1 MSNSTSNL
9 EKLVNEPYKYGFA
22 TKIET
27 DKIEK
32 GLSEETIRL
41 ISAKKNEPEFMLNF
55 RLKAF
60 KKWHQV
66 RKG

>member
-9 EKLVNEPYKYGFA
+9 EKLDNEQYKYGFA

-27 DKIEK
+27 DKIEN

-60 KKWHQV
+60 KKCS
-66 RKG
+66 